1 MTSAKSGAF
10 RALLLAMM
18 ILPCAKGGAQPAN
31 TTFADAGITLN
42 TRIYTISSYR
52 AAMYANGT
60 RLTSKGVSYP
70 DETSNSSNYTHP
82 DDSTYQFAFIEDPS
96 DASKVYLYNVGTETY
111 VHKLN
116 NGTLSAGGADAIY
129 VFKHNS
135 STKEAYANYP
145 LSFAFDS
152 SWGSYDLNVNAGG
165 TVIDSYSTIDD
176 GNVIVV
182 TDVGAFS
189 DAELTAA
196 RTLLSGAYT
205 NIDFSAT
212 GLTTDSKVYTL
223 LDEAGNYLSANASGL
238 TSSSTN
244 TAAAQQFVFFANPSD
259 ATKVYLYSVGQQ
271 KFVTSTRALGTGSAA
286 AQLYAFNTNDTHG
299 YPLAFGFSE
308 DWTGGQVVNTGG
320 LTTSTPDRHNRFKVE
335 EVSSSSYSKD
345 WATTLFTGVY
355 SRTTLND
362 LGIDPNKVY
371 YLYSE
376 SYVVLAKGN
385 SNNLDRYSR
394 AWNTA
399 LNDTANAN
407 THYAF
412 VTDKDDPEKVYFYSL
427 SFKKGLNDDNSFV
440 SGNHQQ
446 IYVYYT
452 GSKDFPLALGFS
464 ESWDATGAKSVWANS
479 GVTENSELSTNN
491 RFKFVAVNDADY
503 NIEDARIDIKGTYD
517 PTTFQAS
524 SLTTDNV
531 VYTLT
536 SESGSLLYAGTNGLE
551 GNATA
556 EASDPKAQFV
566 FYKDTETGNVYLYSV
581 GKGQFI
587 TSSKGYG
594 SGASAGQLYV
604 FSSGHSEYSLA
615 FGFNETWATGPA
627 INTDGSSTT
636 TVSTANRFKLNAV
649 SSEQTKY
656 NKTWAT
662 NAFNGVYTLSSL
674 QELGIDPN
682 KVYYITSD
690 VVNSDNQHIIVGGS
704 GSEIGWY
711 TQNRGKGLSDLN
723 EQYRNSTHFAFV
735 TDPDDNSK
743 VYLYS
748 VNASKALNNSGGLVA
763 GKANVQPIYLYAT
776 GNSEFPLAFGF
787 SDSWDA
793 DDAKNLDG
801 SCNNNTAKLISSST
815 ALGTAKCF
823 KLTETDD
830 ASYSIQQA
838 RINLFPP
845 FHYKGASGRAF
856 KSNGMQDVAEYH
868 YYYYVSSTT
877 KQYKRNEMNAIDLNL
892 PLMYYLERNN
902 SGDVV
907 FSGRSNADSHGNNME
922 PMAYF
927 RWYDYTTDRMPAD
940 GRIGKWEE
948 HSGMT
953 NQLSELL
960 NSDGTTSLGYIC
972 YHLSKN
978 YGGLG
983 GPGAGNI
990 GVYYKIPTGED
1001 YDNWKGDVI
1010 ACDVARYA
1018 DYNVPMNADSTGN
1031 YTNATASVN
1040 NFVHEPTLSI
1050 RYIFHILPAE
1060 KIAGELRRAL
1070 ITDSKGMKARGE
1082 VKTHADK
1089 GVLSWGVRDEK
1100 TSTMILRT
1108 NLQDISDY
1116 WFYPLT
1122 DAGTRHVYHP
1132 DNDPANAI
1140 TDSVSQFNAST
1151 PVQAS
1156 KIEWR
1161 VYNAEKNAWREIA
1174 TSANRYIEITV
1185 NGTNNGL
1192 EGNKWHSLDDPSTD
1206 IASNPGT
1213 KIAKGSKCY
1222 LVGLLTDGGSNKCPF
1237 FNAELDLTPY
1247 YPKSDSQIRT
1257 ANNTNRTDDYLAE
1270 HYGSPVAQFT
1280 FDRDNSDQDY
1290 SQPESE
1296 SADNNLTK
1304 IPGDFSTRQ
1313 YSFVYSQLEAFSNNL
1328 GYNQYWGAK
1337 ITPLHGDYNLYKR
1350 FASVGTDHTNY
1361 KDNSRFGYFL
1371 FIDASDE
1378 SRQIGSEDFE
1388 GSLCSGTD
1396 LVVSAYVN
1404 NNTGISSG
1412 AQPELRFTLYGI
1424 VKDTKTNAIV
1434 SERPLASVCSGR
1446 FDNNIDE
1453 YRSNQ
1458 TGVWYQV
1465 FGVMNLPSDLNVE
1478 QYTDFRIG
1486 IDNFCNST
1494 QGADYAID
1502 DITVYQNPSKLMVI
1516 QNPPVCRDKDDS
1528 NVLYRLKGGYEI
1540 LRNGTKE
1547 HSDGTRYVYYRFCTS
1562 DGNAVTGEDF
1572 YGAGNDNYGVAEI
1585 PASYSDDAVLG
1596 DADHGYNQFETTEA
1610 GEQLIV
1616 LANRHF
1622 NLEFSKT
1629 YYLSVAT
1636 KSNATTDES
1645 GNTIYVPDEA
1655 DWGKP
1660 SDICSY
1666 YSNNFTVVVQNLVIN
1681 GEENGTALL
1690 NIACDKD
1697 TTMGYTINAGL
1708 TLPDHENGGKIT
1720 VSTAKFDWFAGSKS
1734 ELAGISGLQEAL
1746 GRFRQDYPSATDPN
1760 QPTTTDEETQAQ
1772 YYTDDDKAL
1781 LVQYAY
1787 NKTSNVDGKLML
1799 TCTSSLSDYP
1809 VRVGSYTFTAI
1820 LTSDKLEYGGLVY
1833 ELCNEPLEFTIR
1845 AAKNGPRLSLGI
1857 PGIQY
1862 PAGETTRAIRI
1873 GFPQMRSMGTTG
1885 TLRIPITARYFGTST
1900 TAVEENLLVVNS
1912 QNVEAKEIYISAT
1925 NDPSINLSDDLA
1937 NLRIADVAETKL
1949 LSDSVYLDLCNF
1961 NTSLIHEGYWYE
1973 TSVTFVVTE
1982 GGSASSGSSS
1992 NGGSNV
1998 TVNCPGETFFRIKV
2012 VPEYLTWSPTADNG
2026 LSSNWN
2032 NDLNWRRS
2040 TAAELFKPDYTDY
2053 RTATYKFDLYDS
2065 GGNVEVEGK
2074 TNPVDTRLTTET
2086 STQPQSY
2093 TPMYFSKVT
2102 IPTLTTQPY
2111 PMLGYIRRNATTGL
2125 VQRMTNGKASAPTT
2139 NIEYD
2144 MMALASETAKGSTTD
2159 SIYKCTVFDGNVC
2172 EQIWFKTGAQLR
2184 AEQYLR
2190 YGRAWC
2196 ELELP
2201 VNAWG
2206 TFTSPMASTFA
2217 GEMYLTKYSARQ
2229 ETEGFREIH
2238 FDDKDE
2244 VYLDAQDNVT
2254 YDSSKKA
2261 DNSPTYGLFGKA
2273 GAGLYNRLR
2282 MPTYQMSWG
2291 RNEEEVTEDGNY
2303 GAHDN
2308 PTQMLI
2314 YPSVENGNDM
2324 SLVGGETYT
2333 LRRNAWSHVFNDM
2346 SLKYEPC
2353 VGMGGKIGDDYAT
2366 PTGEGKAWNGKSA
2379 LMRLPKSDEQYVY
2392 YKRDGNGSTAATT
2405 TADAT
2410 ATDHYRLAVGYDNA
2424 ENSLGQMQHRTYSV
2438 IPYPQ
2443 VKQGDEGYTY
2453 DYSKANKYVLMAN
2466 PYTATISVQRFVEA
2480 NQGELATVE
2489 RDGQNVYRVWTYYNN
2504 VLYELA
2510 PGGVSSIAP
2519 GQAFFIRVETP
2530 GKGTIT
2536 FTERMQIDPNISS
2549 GSTVEAAARAPRRI
2563 TYTVKSAQEVTKA
2576 LSAIDAAGNVQ
2587 MWSPREGWVAVS
2599 GATDLRIEV
2608 YTTDGAQIHTA
2619 QSSAGATKQLYTGK
2633 GIFVVRATTPDGKTI
2648 ARKLAVK

>member
-1 MTSAKSGAF
+1 MIAAALLMLAAFPATLLADEPLDISTTYDATKTYTIQSASGYQMYVNSSGNLTSENSVVSSTPKTDEAYLFAFVSDGKDNSVYYLYSVKAKKFVTSVTGSNTTAYLYTIPNELTPVYVYDANIDHCYNSYKATYNRAIAFDGNQTFPTSNTGLVNSNNNSNHVLEISSSGAHISQWNYLGGGGNYNH
-10 RALLLAMM
+10 R
-18 ILPCAKGGAQPAN
+18 ILETSVEFTADQLTEARQRLERLTYTA
-31 TTFADAGITLN
+31 TTFADI
-42 TRIYTISSYR
+42 
-52 AAMYANGT
+52 
-60 RLTSKGVSYP
+60 
-70 DETSNSSNYTHP
+70 
-82 DDSTYQFAFIEDPS
+82 
-96 DASKVYLYNVGTETY
+96 ASAL
-111 VHKLN
+111 
-116 NGTLSAGGADAIY
+116 A
-129 VFKHNS
+129 
-135 STKEAYANYP
+135 
-145 LSFAFDS
+145 
-152 SWGSYDLNVNAGG
+152 
-165 TVIDSYSTIDD
+165 
-176 GNVIVV
+176 
-182 TDVGAFS
+182 
-189 DAELTAA
+189 
-196 RTLLSGAYT
+196 
-205 NIDFSAT
+205 
-212 GLTTDSKVYTL
+212 TDSKVYTL
-223 LDEAGNYLSANASGL
+223 LDEAGNYLSATTSGL

-244 TAAAQQFVFFANPSD
+244 TAAAQQFVFFTNPSD

-271 KFVTSTRALGTGSAA
+271 KFVTATGMSVGADAA
-286 AQLYAFNTNDTHG
+286 ASPIYAYTTGDTHG
-299 YPLAFGFSE
+299 YSLALAFNG
-308 DWTGGQVVNTGG
+308 DAWGTNAI
-320 LTTSTPDRHNRFKVE
+320 STAGIVAENADPSVANRFKVE
-335 EVSSSSYSKD
+335 EASSSSYSKG

-355 SRTTLND
+355 SKSTLND

-376 SYVVLAKGN
+376 NYIVLARGN

-394 AWNTA
+394 AAGTA

-407 THYAF
+407 THFAF

-427 SFKKGLNDDNSFV
+427 YFKKALGDDNSFV
-440 SGNHQQ
+440 SGNQQ
-446 IYVYYT
+446 QTYVYYT

-464 ESWDATGAKSVWANS
+464 DSWDATGAKSVWASS
-479 GVTENSELSTNN
+479 GVTENSALSTNN
-491 RFKFVAVNDADY
+491 RFKFVAVRDADY
-503 NIEDARIDIKGTYD
+503 NLEDARIDIKGTYD
-517 PTTFQAS
+517 ATTFQAAN
-524 SLTTDNV
+524 LTTDNV

-536 SESGSLLYAGTNGLE
+536 SEAGSLLYAGTNGLE

-587 TSSKGYG
+587 TSSKGYA

-604 FSSGHSEYSLA
+604 FSTSHSEYSLA

-636 TVSTANRFKLNAV
+636 AVSTANRFKLNAV

-656 NKTWAT
+656 NKTWAA
-662 NAFNGVYTLSSL
+662 NAFNGVYTLSTL
-674 QELGIDPN
+674 QEMGIDPN

-690 VVNSDNQHIIVGGS
+690 AINSSNQHIIVGGS

-711 TQNRGKGLSDLN
+711 TQNSGKGLSDLD
-723 EQYRNSTHFAFV
+723 EQYHKSTHFAFV

-743 VYLYS
+743 IYLYS
-748 VNASKALNNSGGLVA
+748 VNASKALNSSGGLVA
-763 GKANVQPIYLYAT
+763 TKANVQRIYVYAT

-787 SDSWDA
+787 SGSWDA

-801 SCNNNTAKLISSST
+801 SCNNSTNKLISSTKTIGSS
-815 ALGTAKCF
+815 KRF
-823 KLTETDD
+823 KLTEIDD
-830 ASYSIQQA
+830 ASYSLQLA
-838 RINLFPP
+838 HMNLFPP

-856 KSNGMQDVAEYH
+856 KSNGMQATAEYH

-902 SGDVV
+902 NGDVV
-907 FSGRSNADSHGNNME
+907 FSGASNKDSHGNNME

-948 HSGMT
+948 HSSMT
-953 NQLSELL
+953 NQLSELFD
-960 NSDGTTSLGYIC
+960 SDGTTSLGYVC

-990 GVYYKIPTGED
+990 GVYYKIPTDED
-1001 YDNWKGDVI
+1001 YDNWNGDVI

-1018 DYNVPMNADSTGN
+1018 DYNVPMNADTTGN
-1031 YTNATASVN
+1031 YTNVTASVN

-1060 KIAGELRRAL
+1060 KLAADIRNQLLATG
-1070 ITDSKGMKARGE
+1070 RGE
-1082 VKTHADK
+1082 MKTYNDK
-1089 GVLSWGVRDEK
+1089 GVFSWGVYNSSS
-1100 TSTMILRT
+1100 STMNLRT
-1108 NLQDISDY
+1108 NLQSVDNF
-1116 WFYPLT
+1116 WFYPLIEPET
-1122 DAGTRHVYHP
+1122 HHVYHP
-1132 DNDPANAI
+1132 DDDDTNSI
-1140 TDSVSQFNAST
+1140 TGTSQFGT
-1151 PVQAS
+1151 ELKQATS
-1156 KIEWR
+1156 LEWR
-1161 VYNAEKNAWREIA
+1161 VYNADKTAWRIIA
-1174 TSANRYIEITV
+1174 TGTSRNIDISV
-1185 NGTNNGL
+1185 SGTNGLNGSGWKTL
-1192 EGNKWHSLDDPSTD
+1192 ANGSSADDNT
-1206 IASNPGT
+1206 IAVGD
-1213 KIAKGSKCY
+1213 KCY
-1222 LVGLLTDGGSNKCPF
+1222 LVGLAVASDGSKCPF
-1237 FNAELDLTPY
+1237 FNAELNLTPY
-1247 YPKSDSQIRT
+1247 YPKSDAQIAADENER
-1257 ANNTNRTDDYLAE
+1257 RTDNYLTE

-1290 SQPESE
+1290 SQPTSA

-1304 IPGDFSTRQ
+1304 TPGDFATRQ
-1313 YSFVYSQLEAFSNNL
+1313 YSFVYSQLEAFSSTRDL

-1337 ITPLHGDYNLYKR
+1337 ISPLHGDYSLYKQ
-1350 FASVGTDHTNY
+1350 FGSVGTDHTNY
-1361 KDNSRFGYFL
+1361 KDKSRFGYFL
-1371 FIDASDE
+1371 YIDASDE
-1378 SRQIGSEDFE
+1378 SRQIGAEDFE

-1404 NNTGISSG
+1404 NNTGIG
-1412 AQPELRFTLYGI
+1412 NGNAQPELRFTLYGI
-1424 VKDTKTNAIV
+1424 EKDAQNNVT
-1434 SERPLASVCSGR
+1434 SERPLASVCSGK
-1446 FDNNIDE
+1446 FDNNIDD
-1453 YRSNQ
+1453 YANNQ

-1478 QYTDFRIG
+1478 RYTDFRIG

-1516 QNPPVCRDKDDS
+1516 QTPPVCRDGAASDVWFKI
-1528 NVLYRLKGGYEI
+1528 KGGYEM
-1540 LRNGTKE
+1540 L
-1547 HSDGTRYVYYRFCTS
+1547 HSQAKKVGDTRKVFYRFYTS
-1562 DGNAVTGEDF
+1562 DGNAVTGIYNNDDKEYGEAAVPEAYSATATLGAED
-1572 YGAGNDNYGVAEI
+1572 DNC
-1585 PASYSDDAVLG
+1585 L
-1596 DADHGYNQFETTEA
+1596 QFETTEA
-1610 GEQLIV
+1610 GQELLV

-1622 NLEFSKT
+1622 NLSLTKT
-1629 YYLSVAT
+1629 YYVSVALPKDDGT
-1636 KSNATTDES
+1636 PGE
-1645 GNTIYVPDEA
+1645 
-1655 DWGKP
+1655 WGKP
-1660 SDICSY
+1660 SDVCSY
-1666 YSNNFTVVVQNLVIN
+1666 YSNQFSVVVQNLVIN
-1681 GEENGTALL
+1681 SEENGTALVD
-1690 NIACDKD
+1690 IACTEDKS
-1697 TTMGYTINAGL
+1697 TKYTITASI
-1708 TLPDHENGGKIT
+1708 TAPDHLNGGKINLP
-1720 VSTAKFDWFAGSKS
+1720 VKFDWYAGKLS
-1734 ELAGISGLQEAL
+1734 EFQAAKTGDLYLEIALQH
-1746 GRFRQDYPSATDPN
+1746 FRTVYPDATDLTPG
-1760 QPTTTDEETQAQ
+1760 PDGV
-1772 YYTDDDKAL
+1772 YTAEDKAL
-1781 LVQYAY
+1781 LQDSVWASDDAHK
-1787 NKTSNVDGKLML
+1787 NNRLIINGSMSLTSDEDSQN
-1799 TCTSSLSDYP
+1799 YP
-1809 VRVGSYTFTAI
+1809 ISPGVNTFTAI
-1820 LTSDKLEYGGLVY
+1820 IAAKTEVDANGTAHKVITYNESTYM
-1833 ELCNEPLEFTIR
+1833 LCYDPMEFTIR
-1845 AAKNGPRLSLGI
+1845 AVKNGPRLDFGI
-1857 PGIQY
+1857 SGIQY
-1862 PAGETTRAIRI
+1862 PSGETTRAIRV
-1873 GFPQMRSMGTTG
+1873 GFPQMRSMGSNG
-1885 TLRIPITARYFGTST
+1885 YLRVPISARYFGETVRNDEELRIVGDDGD
-1900 TAVEENLLVVNS
+1900 TAR
-1912 QNVEAKEIYISAT
+1912 KEIYISAT
-1925 NDPSINLSDDLA
+1925 NDPTIDLSGDLA
-1937 NLRIADVAETKL
+1937 SLRIADVVETQL
-1949 LSDSVYLDLCNF
+1949 ASTDTTLNLCNF
-1961 NTSLIHEGYWYE
+1961 NTNILHEGYWYE
-1973 TSVTFVVTE
+1973 TSVRFMAPNE
-1982 GGSASSGSSS
+1982 KGDFKQ
-1992 NGGSNV
+1992 
-1998 TVNCPGETFFRIKV
+1998 CPGETFFRIKV
-2012 VPEYLTWSPTADNG
+2012 VPEYLTWAPTADNG

-2053 RTATYKFDLYDS
+2053 RIATDTFNLYSNDGS
-2065 GGNVEVEGK
+2065 VAVEGK
-2074 TNPVDTRLTTET
+2074 TNPVDAGFPTA

-2111 PMLGYIRRNATTGL
+2111 PMLGFIRRNATTGL

-2144 MMALASETAKGSTTD
+2144 MMAMATETAKGSTTD
-2159 SIYKCTVFDGNVC
+2159 SIYKCSVFDGNVC

-2190 YGRAWC
+2190 YRRAWC

-2201 VNAWG
+2201 VNSWG

-2244 VYLDAQDNVT
+2244 VYLDEQGNAT

-2261 DNSPTYGLFGKA
+2261 SSSPTYGLFGKA

-2314 YPSVENGNDM
+2314 YPSVEGGDDM
-2324 SLVGGETYT
+2324 NLEDRESYT

-2353 VGMGGKIGDDYAT
+2353 VGMAGKIGNDYAT

-2379 LMRLPKSDEQYVY
+2379 LMRLPKSDDQYVY
-2392 YKRDGNGSTAATT
+2392 YKRDGNGSTAANITA
-2405 TADAT
+2405 ADAT
-2410 ATDHYRLAVGYDNA
+2410 ATDHYRLAVGYDNT

-2443 VKQGDEGYTY
+2443 VKQDGEGYTY
-2453 DYSKANKYVLMAN
+2453 DYEKANQYVLMAN

-2480 NQGELATVE
+2480 NQNELAKVN
-2489 RDGQNVYRVWTYYNN
+2489 RDGQEVYRVWTYYNN

-2510 PGGVSSIAP
+2510 PDGVSSIAP

-2530 GKGTIT
+2530 GRGTVT

-2549 GSTVEAAARAPRRI
+2549 GSTVEAAARAPKRI
-2563 TYTVKSAQEVTKA
+2563 TYTVKSADEVTKA
-2576 LSAIDAAGNVQ
+2576 LSAIDAAGDVQ

-2599 GATDLRIEV
+2599 GATDLRIGV
-2608 YTTDGAQIHTA
+2608 YSTDGAQIHTA

-2633 GIFVVRATTPDGKTI
+2633 GIFVVRASPPDGKTI